1 MKAPVFRYVRPGTLS
16 ELLELLAT
24 EGDDA
29 RLLAGGQSLVPL
41 LNMRMARP
49 SLLLDIGIIP
59 EMSEIG
65 VVDGFLQIGAG
76 VTQRVAEQ
84 SPLVKENCPLL
95 SAALP
100 HIGHLQ
106 IRTLGTVGGSI
117 AHADPAAELPAV
129 VSTLGATCI
138 AESVRGERSIPAEE
152 FFLGAFTNALEQDE
166 ILRQVRFPVDN
177 GARYGFEEMSTR
189 AGDFAVAGV
198 AGRVRQ
204 DGEDVEISD
213 VSLYAFGTG
222 SSPLRLE
229 GAEQLIQGE
238 KPTPALFAEA
248 AREASDAVDNDFGD
262 IHADGWYRAA
272 TVGELTR
279 RVLES
284 ASR

>member
-1 MKAPVFRYVRPGTLS
+1 MKAPVFRYARPSTLS
-16 ELLELLAT
+16 ELLELLAA

-41 LNMRMARP
+41 LKMRMARP

-65 VVDGFLQIGAG
+65 IVDGFLQIGAG

-84 SPLVKENCPLL
+84 LPMVQESCPLL
-95 SAALP
+95 SSALT
-100 HIGHLQ
+100 HIGHIQ

-138 AESVRGERSIPAEE
+138 AESVRGVRSIPAEE
-152 FFLGAFTNALEQDE
+152 FFIGAFTNALEQDE
-166 ILRQVRFPVDN
+166 VLCEVRFPIDDDA
-177 GARYGFEEMSTR
+177 GYGFEELSTR

-204 DGEDVEISD
+204 GIGDLKIFDA
-213 VSLYAFGTG
+213 SLYAFGTG
-222 SSPLRLE
+222 STPLRLE
-229 GAEQLIQGE
+229 GAEQLVQGE
-238 KPTPALFAEA
+238 KPSPALFAEA
-248 AREASDAVDNDFGD
+248 ASEAGAAVDTDFGD
-262 IHADGWYRAA
+262 IHADGPYRAA
-272 TVGELTR
+272 VVSELTR